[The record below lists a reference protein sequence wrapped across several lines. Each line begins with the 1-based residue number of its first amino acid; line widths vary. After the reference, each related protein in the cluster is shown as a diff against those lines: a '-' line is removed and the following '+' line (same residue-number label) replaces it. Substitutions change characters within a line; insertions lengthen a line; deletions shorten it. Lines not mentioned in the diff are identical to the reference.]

1 MQYNSYKLY
10 YLDVMSN
17 INFKNRSNVKVK
29 RFCTNI
35 KGLII
40 RNTFVKYQSS
50 STHCSKVIS
59 MVKLQGE
66 GHRVKNNGPTE
77 RSCHKEY
84 LIEIPVSKL

>member
-1 MQYNSYKLY
+1 MQYESSKLY

-17 INFKNRSNVKVK
+17 INLKNRSNVKVK

-40 RNTFVKYQSS
+40 RNTYVKYQRS

-77 RSCHKEY
+77 RSYHREY
-84 LIEIPVSKL
+84 SCEISKL